1 MVDVTSKAA
10 IIKDNKEFY
19 AKEQGMV
26 GASLQDIIL
35 HEINTNVHILNGEN
49 NSKKLDKSK
58 KTSWEYK
65 YTSTSRTVLRNLWLM
80 DFVFHLMK
88 NLHDDKSTS
97 LGHCAKDA
105 YGKGLGPH
113 HPWVVRQAAKVAML
127 ACPARETFMTNTGGT
142 YEDLL
147 FVKESVEKVKGVMW
161 AFYETKGLSKL
172 D

>member
-1 MVDVTSKAA
+1 MS
-10 IIKDNKEFY
+10 
-19 AKEQGMV
+19 
-26 GASLQDIIL
+26 
-35 HEINTNVHILNGEN
+35 TNVHILNGEN

-80 DFVFHLMK
+80 DFVYHLMK
-88 NLHDDKSTS
+88 NLHEDKSTS
-97 LGHCAKDA
+97 LSHCAKDA

-127 ACPARETFMTNTGGT
+127 ACPSRDTFIAGTGGT
-142 YEDLL
+142 YDDIL
-147 FVKESVEKVKGVMW
+147 FVMECCEKVKTPLW
-161 AFYETKGLSKL
+161 LFYEKKGLNKL